1 MKKKSLLLGT
11 AMAVLLSPGILNNL
25 SAQNTDAASNL
36 VGVVKRGGG
45 TLYDANGKAI
55 GRSLDNFT
63 SWQLGQSTVVGGVTY
78 YKVATNEW
86 LRADAIEIQGSTG
99 TNTNANTTTTATKTP
114 GYIGR
119 ILKGGTVSVD
129 DNGKYTG
136 QVFAN
141 YTAWQLS
148 AKKTINGETYY
159 KVATN
164 QWINAS
170 AMTVRDAGGVL
181 VNESIN
187 STTITKTPGY
197 IGTVN
202 KGGTLSYDDNGNLT
216 TNAFGNYTSWKLD
229 AKKVV
234 NGITYYRVA
243 TNQWINASA
252 MTVNDSTGKVIN
264 ATDTTDPSVDPNANA
279 STGITKTTGYIGAVI
294 SGTNSY
300 DDNGNP
306 TGKFYN
312 QSSRWQLTG
321 TKSINGAQ
329 YYRIATHEWLLASS
343 INVYDASGNAV
354 NNSTSTSSNKVGKV
368 INYAEIFNDQGVST
382 QYVLTKDTEWNIV
395 DSKTINGVLY
405 YKVADNEWIKSDT
418 VTVSNVDN
426 TTSPTVKY
434 TITTLAGA
442 QIYDTSTNSFSS
454 DTNPSGTT
462 YNVLNVT
469 YNKNKEY
476 FFQIGPN
483 TWISAKYASVK
494 DNDIYQNANYEPE
507 FSLSAT
513 GGSTNTNTNTTV
525 TAKVGTV
532 INGGTYFYND
542 STNGYETTPVAAGTS
557 WQIFR
562 IVKNS
567 KGELFFKVGSHEWLD
582 GAHSTLNFNL
592 SDVTIETDSNFGITN
607 N

>member
-1 MKKKSLLLGT
+1 MKKNSLLLGT

-45 TLYDANGKAI
+45 TLYDEYGKAI

-63 SWQLGQSTVVGGVTY
+63 SWQLGKSTVVGGVTY

-86 LRADAIEIQGSTG
+86 LRADALEIQGNTSD
-99 TNTNANTTTTATKTP
+99 NTNITTSTTATKTP

-141 YTAWQLS
+141 YTAWKLS

-164 QWINAS
+164 QWINAT

-181 VNESIN
+181 VNETIN
-187 STTITKTPGY
+187 STTVTKTPGY

-216 TNAFGNYTSWKLD
+216 NNAFGNYTSWKLD

-252 MTVNDSTGKVIN
+252 MTVNDSAGKVVN
-264 ATDTTDPSVDPNANA
+264 VTDTTDPSVDPDANA
-279 STGITKTTGYIGAVI
+279 SSGITKTTGYIGAVI

-321 TKSINGAQ
+321 TKMINGTQ

-343 INVYDASGNAV
+343 ITVYDASGNAI
-354 NNSTSTSSNKVGKV
+354 NNSNTTATNKVGKV

-382 QYVLTKDTEWNIV
+382 QYVLPKDTEWTIV
-395 DSKTINGVLY
+395 DSKAVNGVLY

-434 TITTLAGA
+434 TVTTLAGA
-442 QIYDTSTNSFSS
+442 QIYDTSTNSFTA
-454 DTNPSGTT
+454 DTHSAGTT
-462 YNVLNVT
+462 YNVLSVV
-469 YNKNKEY
+469 YNKNKDY

-483 TWISAKYASVK
+483 SWIPAKNASIK
-494 DNDIYQNANYEPE
+494 DNDIYQNAGYEPE

-513 GGSTNTNTNTTV
+513 GAPVDPTTPTATNEI
-525 TAKVGTV
+525 ATV
-532 INGGTYFYND
+532 INGGTYFYDD
-542 STNGYETTPVAAGTS
+542 SINGYQTTLVAAGSS
-557 WQIFR
+557 WKISR
-562 IVKNS
+562 IIKNS
-567 KGELFFKVGSHEWLD
+567 NDELFFKVGSHEWLD
-582 GAHSTLNFNL
+582 GSHSSLNFNL
-592 SDVTIETDSNFGITN
+592 SDVTSENNADFGITK
-607 N
+607 